1 MLQPSSR
8 RLLLDGLRPSGGYR
22 LDRAVGTSYTL
33 DLLALLTAPLAFTF
47 FDWEDEKGRPMAD
60 PLALLEAVRRHAQR
74 IHLFCQAG
82 RVKVPAPGQTLLAY
96 LEDSVFEVEAP
107 HKGGVFHPKVWLLR
121 YVATDD
127 GEPVRYRLLCLS
139 RNLTFDRSWD
149 TALVLDGH
157 LTKRRNAFG
166 VNRPLGEFFSALPKM
181 TLHPLPAEVASG
193 IEQMQDEVRRVE
205 FELPEGFE
213 EVAFHPLGIH
223 PRALWPFPK
232 NRRPCVIV
240 SPFVT
245 SSTIDRIAARRKRV
259 VLVSRPEEL
268 ERLPRKTLHDLEVYT
283 LAEEAN
289 ADAEGTEVDLAS
301 EGNEATISGLHAKL
315 FVIDDGWNACVWTG
329 SANATVAAFQRNVEF
344 LVELVGKKTRV
355 GIDVLLG
362 EGGVHN
368 APTLRDLLQ
377 PFTPSGDVPP
387 STDEAKAELERRLN
401 VARSQ
406 IAAAKLTAKVLPN
419 ADDRTYSIDLVRRSS
434 GAIVPAGCSVRVWP
448 TSLRFDASVALEARS
463 KRRAVA
469 RFEMLSFAALTSF
482 FAFEINTSYKNQDAQ
497 VRFALNLP
505 LEGAPEDR
513 REGLLRALLQNRD
526 QVMRL
531 LWILLSEGELS
542 ASDFVAAAGGS
553 RNRPGQ
559 RGFGDSGFPL
569 LESLLK
575 ALGRDPGRLDEV
587 ARLIADLRRT
597 PEGQDLLPDGLNAIW
612 DPIWAVREEQ
622 TRESASDGGGK
633 E

>member
-1 MLQPSSR
+1 M
-8 RLLLDGLRPSGGYR
+8 
-22 LDRAVGTSYTL
+22 
-33 DLLALLTAPLAFTF
+33 
-47 FDWEDEKGRPMAD
+47 
-60 PLALLEAVRRHAQR
+60 
-74 IHLFCQAG
+74 
-82 RVKVPAPGQTLLAY
+82 
-96 LEDSVFEVEAP
+96 
-107 HKGGVFHPKVWLLR
+107 
-121 YVATDD
+121 
-127 GEPVRYRLLCLS
+127 
-139 RNLTFDRSWD
+139 
-149 TALVLDGH
+149 
-157 LTKRRNAFG
+157 
-166 VNRPLGEFFSALPKM
+166 
-181 TLHPLPAEVASG
+181 
-193 IEQMQDEVRRVE
+193 
-205 FELPEGFE
+205 
-213 EVAFHPLGIH
+213 
-223 PRALWPFPK
+223 
-232 NRRPCVIV
+232 
-240 SPFVT
+240 
-245 SSTIDRIAARRKRV
+245 
-259 VLVSRPEEL
+259 
-268 ERLPRKTLHDLEVYT
+268 
-283 LAEEAN
+283 
-289 ADAEGTEVDLAS
+289 
-301 EGNEATISGLHAKL
+301 
-315 FVIDDGWNACVWTG
+315 WTG

-505 LEGAPEDR
+505 LKGAPEDR

-542 ASDFVAAAGGS
+542 ASDFVAAAGES